1 MRKEASSRTET
12 GSGTLR
18 VAFVSPLARPLF
30 DTGCNG
36 DVGGS
41 EVRAF
46 TFARTLAARGNCAV
60 QFCVRSSEV
69 LPPRMHDEIE
79 LHYEPGQPPI
89 PRVSDIPLGWRW
101 PAQAIHTTAR
111 RWSRS
116 LRKRWDSR
124 KSPSVNPHEFYA
136 NLDADT
142 VCCFGV
148 NDHSAS
154 VIASAGMAG
163 RKTILFLACDGDIS
177 ESYYEGSTSR
187 NEYGHVGHLCYY
199 AIRHADQIVAQT
211 LSQQLLLQKRF
222 GRDSVLI
229 RNPISLTGQ
238 DPPPPAD
245 QPEPYVL
252 WVGRAESFHKRAHL
266 CPELARQC
274 PELRFVMIVNKN
286 RRGMFEQ
293 IVRQA
298 PSNVSVIERVPFAEI
313 DSYFRHA
320 SALVNTSGVEG
331 FPNAFLQAAKYGVPI
346 LSLDVDP
353 GRMLTKHGCGAV
365 ASCRLDTL
373 AKTLRSTVEDESRRA
388 KMSIAGRRYVRDY
401 HDADDRA
408 AELESLLQEMTRRA
422 RNAGGAP
429 LRQVAPLR
437 HVA

>member
-1 MRKEASSRTET
+1 MRTEASSRAET
-12 GSGTLR
+12 RSQPLR

-30 DTGCNG
+30 DADCNG

-46 TFARTLAARGNCAV
+46 TFARTIAARRNCRV

-69 LPPRMHDEIE
+69 LPSRMHDGIE
-79 LHYEPGQPPI
+79 LHYELGQAPI
-89 PRVSDIPLGWRW
+89 PRVRDIPMGWRW
-101 PAQAIHTTAR
+101 PVKAIHITAQ

-116 LRKRWDSR
+116 LRKRWESR
-124 KSPSVNPHEFYA
+124 KSPSVNPHAFYA
-136 NLDADT
+136 NLDADA

-154 VIASAGMAG
+154 VIAAAGMAG

-177 ESYYEGSTSR
+177 ESYYEGSTFR
-187 NEYGHVGHLCYY
+187 NEYGHVGHSCYF
-199 AIRHADQIVAQT
+199 AIRHADRIVAQT

-245 QPEPYVL
+245 QAKPYVL

-274 PELRFVMIVNKN
+274 PEIRFVMIVNKN

-298 PSNVSVIERVPFAEI
+298 PPNVSVIERVPYAEI

-320 SALVNTSGVEG
+320 TALVNTSGVEG
-331 FPNAFLQAAKYGVPI
+331 FPNSFLQAAKYGVPI

-365 ASCRLDTL
+365 AARRLESL
-373 AKTLRSTVEDESRRA
+373 AETLRSTVRDESRRA
-388 KMSIAGRRYVRDY
+388 KMSMAGRKYVRDY

-408 AELESLLQEMTRRA
+408 AELESLVIELTSRA
-422 RNAGGAP
+422 RNASGVS
-429 LRQVAPLR
+429 LRQVA
-437 HVA
+437 